1 MRYLNRHSTPGYTHT
16 LRSYPDTG
24 TISKATNQYP
34 AFYNST
40 SPYRDRFDDV
50 TPYRDSHDTV
60 TPSTDNTTS
69 TGGTRRLREDPV
81 REVLTQ
87 FLDIYQTNQ
96 YQLEK
101 RSVNHHRIKFTI
113 CLLLSFIGCLSKN
126 RATELIVGNIIY
138 SCNVSAIAGSRIL
151 RT

>member
-1 MRYLNRHSTPGYTHT
+1 VRYLNRHSTPGNTHT
-16 LRSYPDTG
+16 MRNYPDTG
-24 TISKATNQYP
+24 TIPNATNQYP
-34 AFYNST
+34 AFYNNT
-40 SPYRDRFDDV
+40 SPYRNRFDDV

-101 RSVNHHRIKFTI
+101 RLVHK
-113 CLLLSFIGCLSKN
+113 CFI
-126 RATELIVGNIIY
+126 
-138 SCNVSAIAGSRIL
+138 
-151 RT
+151 

>member
-1 MRYLNRHSTPGYTHT
+1 MRN
-16 LRSYPDTG
+16 YPDTS
-24 TISKATNQYP
+24 TSTMPKATNQYP

-50 TPYRDSHDTV
+50 TPYRDSHNTV

-87 FLDIYQTNQ
+87 VLDIYQTNQ
-96 YQLEK
+96 HQLEK
-101 RSVNHHRIKFTI
+101 RLVSHYCNLIHRLSAHHWSDV
-113 CLLLSFIGCLSKN
+113 C
-126 RATELIVGNIIY
+126 
-138 SCNVSAIAGSRIL
+138 
-151 RT
+151 